1 LRQTYGSQ
9 GNQAV
14 RFLRDGEAIVK
25 KVITFLKE
33 AREELGNISWPSRD
47 EVTRFTFVVI
57 LAIAIMSAFLWVV
70 DSSLMYVIKFVM
82 R

>member
-1 LRQTYGSQ
+1 
-9 GNQAV
+9 
-14 RFLRDGEAIVK
+14 LRDGETIVK

-57 LAIAIMSAFLWVV
+57 LAIAIM
-70 DSSLMYVIKFVM
+70 
-82 R
+82 